1 MFGLGKP
8 KRVTEWEADG
18 EIEQIY
24 HQIKQSLRVS
34 GVNLNFRTWA
44 GYPKYFSDLW
54 AQVRPMVETRAFE
67 EAADDLRAQAVGVA
81 QNLTPLNSATRAN
94 PGESQS
100 YQIKAALDLY
110 HYVNPKLLLLTSAVR
125 DHVER
130 KMLVVRIGQHR
141 TCGSR
146 PTNGGALMRFSV
158 VAYPAQC
165 TQSVCR
171 RTPFDMC
178 ELV

>member
-110 HYVNPKLLLLTSAVR
+110 HYVNPKLLLLTSAVKISLESNPTAR
-125 DHVER
+125 TETGPSALIER
-130 KMLVVRIGQHR
+130 GVPDRMYPMEMIEEEPDDPLSLIHISEP
-141 TCGSR
+141 TR
-146 PTNGGALMRFSV
+146 P
-158 VAYPAQC
+158 Y
-165 TQSVCR
+165 
-171 RTPFDMC
+171 
-178 ELV
+178 